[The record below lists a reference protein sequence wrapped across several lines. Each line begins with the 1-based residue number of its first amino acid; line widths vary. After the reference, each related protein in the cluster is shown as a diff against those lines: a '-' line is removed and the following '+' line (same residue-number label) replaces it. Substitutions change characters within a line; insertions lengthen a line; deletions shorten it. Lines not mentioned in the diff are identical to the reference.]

1 MTVETLFKMCVQEIK
16 KGNGKKEIMISD
28 DEEGNGYHELYYGF
42 DTNVKE
48 LDMWVQLKI
57 LKTKLFLVKTQ
68 Q

>member
-1 MTVETLFKMCVQEIK
+1 MTVETLLKMCAQEIK

-48 LDMWVQLKI
+48 LDIWGAIQNPENKI
-57 LKTKLFLVKTQ
+57 ILG
-68 Q
+68 